1 MSNLLGENFK
11 PYVAKQIKTRQDILG
26 RRESGVLSD
35 SNSNEAIMWENGN
48 SSYIALASSIDIK
61 NSPIFISK
69 VSSVISGTNINVGE
83 LQLDPEEQKLLANVS
98 ASVSNTQSSSG
109 TSGTS
114 GQGGITILYIPQLDL
129 SKIKYI
135 ANEIYFSVNGGTRS
149 DNRIKDVLKT
159 ITTQGQWQQVE
170 NYWAVEQAAPID
182 PRGRGLIKGGFL
194 LTSEG
199 ATAKEAIN
207 KGGSATSL
215 NPNSDISLD
224 KFSPE
229 KRYTFSTLRIN
240 PATGVEEFAY
250 VINVFSQTELNAIA
264 GVDTQGRTIGRSDA
278 RGNPIPAG
286 LGYNTPDGQAAPLPT
301 ILTNDQSK
309 AILTKVFTPELID
322 TGKETTDGTKRIQS
336 LNIEGD
342 PKNYLGN
349 FVAKNMVLTNGTT
362 LVNDDKSRTYK
373 AGVANNNSTFN
384 DFVYGFGGDKDFGL
398 VAMPGLEGV
407 DIKSKNMGSLREAT
421 ITLRANSEKQFSL
434 IDTLYCRIGY
444 TMFLEWGNSVYFN
457 NQSEFVSN
465 PLEAGVPSLIH
476 TFLNPI
482 EGACFD
488 TNTGLLSKINQNREI
503 SCGNYDAFMGRVTNF
518 SWEFDPSG
526 YYKVTLK
533 LASIGDIIESLQID
547 QPLSNINLTD
557 LLPPTTAQPSANSA
571 LESFLTVAATPIG
584 NTSYDLNFF
593 TKALGSGNTLE
604 YNLNIT
610 KSKLVAD
617 TSYSEAGI
625 LTKSKLFNPETGG
638 EYSEALQ
645 YDRAKTNS
653 AGKVISARAIFGKEI
668 YYYIRLGD
676 ILDFIKARLLIY
688 NPACENRPIIDINT
702 TPNENL
708 CYITQYNISADPSK
722 VMVRSELPPLD
733 NLRGWAVEE
742 NKDRDRNWNYSL
754 WQDSI
759 FSKDF
764 PSHKGGG
771 TCKIEEFKLK
781 NISNFNG
788 KAVPYAG
795 DIMNI
800 YFEYNYLLGEVQG
813 NRDKS
818 SGTLNL
824 LKFINSILDTANDCL
839 GGINKLSTRIVDDNR
854 LEIYDQNPLY
864 GTQAPAP
871 DTSIIRLFGIG
882 NTLGGSFVKNFG
894 ITTELT
900 SEFATQ
906 VTIGAQAQGSK
917 DTTDAL
923 ALSNWNYGLIDRII
937 PKKLSSSELYNDA
950 SKSVTTYQSIIN
962 LRNQLALLWAAYSEG
977 VKKLDLERDTLTDQ
991 QVDDFQAFIETKSK
1005 TKEADRFFDTAT
1017 DEQLQDTNV
1026 SEKKSYYFQHF
1037 PTKRYSEFV
1046 KLQKDFLALLHIN
1059 SDFNSNQQGMLPIN
1073 ISLDI
1078 QGLSGIRIYDQLP
1091 IDTRFI
1097 PNYYPQT
1104 LYWII
1109 KGVSHNISN
1118 NVWTTKLETIAVP
1131 KIPDLPTATSQTK
1144 SSKISEK
1151 SYESIPWDDILPIS
1165 VENYSEGFD
1174 GANSGTNSNA
1184 KNEILAEEFKRNM
1197 VGYEDNV
1204 KLLWAPI
1211 ENLDSVSVTSI
1222 PKPARSVGGSA
1233 PRNHYGI
1240 DIGARIGTK
1249 LYAAADGIFK
1259 YGNPDPNGYG
1269 DSWGYIEELE
1279 RQPTGNYA
1287 EDLLNPVIR
1296 RHIYGHTNS
1305 LLVANGAS
1313 VKKGDI
1319 IATVGNKGRSSGP
1332 HLHYE
1337 IWYPNRPKRQ
1347 SPVAY
1352 LNSQTPTP
1360 DAKTFS

>member
-83 LQLDPEEQKLLANVS
+83 LQLDPEEQNLLTNIS
-98 ASVSNTQSSSG
+98 ASVSNTQSSPG

-114 GQGGITILYIPQLDL
+114 GQGGVKLLYIPQLVL

-135 ANEIYFSVNGGTRS
+135 ANEIYFSVNLATRS
-149 DNRIKDVLKT
+149 DDRIEKVLSEIK
-159 ITTQGQWQQVE
+159 TQGQWQQVE
-170 NYWAVEQAAPID
+170 DYWAVERAD
-182 PRGRGLIKGGFL
+182 PFDRLDGANKGGFL
-194 LTSEG
+194 LTNEG

-207 KGGSATSL
+207 KGGLATSL
-215 NPNSDISLD
+215 NPFSDKSLNN
-224 KFSPE
+224 FSPE
-229 KRYTFSTLRIN
+229 TRYTPSILRIN

-264 GVDTQGRTIGRSDA
+264 GIDAQGRPIARSDA
-278 RGNPIPAG
+278 QGNPIPAG
-286 LGYNTPDGQAAPLPT
+286 LGYNTPNGQAAPLPP
-301 ILTNDQSK
+301 ILTNAQSK

-362 LVNDDKSRTYK
+362 LVNNDKSRTYK

-434 IDTLYCRIGY
+434 IDALYCRIGY

-465 PLEAGVPSLIH
+465 PLIAGVPSLIH
-476 TFLNPI
+476 TFLNPDKD
-482 EGACFD
+482 ACFD

-533 LASIGDIIESLQID
+533 LASIGDIVESLQID

-557 LLPPTTAQPSANSA
+557 LLSPTTAQPSANSA
-571 LESFLTVAATPIG
+571 LESFLTIAATPTG
-584 NTSYDLNFF
+584 NTSYDLNLF
-593 TKALGSGNTLE
+593 TKSLGGGNSLE

-625 LTKSKLFNPETGG
+625 GTAAKPINSVTGG
-638 EYSEALQ
+638 EYSKALK

-742 NKDRDRNWNYSL
+742 NKDGDRNWNYNL

-781 NISNFNG
+781 DIINFNG

-824 LKFINSILDTANDCL
+824 LKFIDSILDTANDCL

-854 LEIYDQNPLY
+854 LEIYDQTPLY

-871 DTSIIRLFGIG
+871 ATSIINLFGIG

-937 PKKLSSSELYNDA
+937 PKKLSSSELFNDA
-950 SKSVTTYQSIIN
+950 SKPVTTYESIIN
-962 LRNQLALLWAAYSEG
+962 LRNQLALLWTAYSEG
-977 VKKLDLERDTLTDQ
+977 AKVLNLQRATLTDQ
-991 QVDDFQAFIETKSK
+991 QVDDFQVFIETKSK

-1017 DEQLQDTNV
+1017 DENLQDTDV

-1174 GANSGTNSNA
+1174 GANSGNDSDN
-1184 KNEILAEEFKRNM
+1184 NGDLESEFKSFM
-1197 VGYEDNV
+1197 ADYVAGD

-1211 ENLDSVSVTSI
+1211 ENLDTVSVSSI

-1240 DIGARIGTK
+1240 DISAPIGTK
-1249 LYAAADGIFK
+1249 LYAAANGVFK
-1259 YGNPDPNGYG
+1259 YGNSDPNGYG
-1269 DSWGYIEELE
+1269 NSWGYIEESD
-1279 RQPTGNYA
+1279 TSGT
-1287 EDLLNPVIR
+1287 VIR

-1305 LLVANGAS
+1305 VLVNNGAS

-1319 IATVGNKGRSSGP
+1319 IATVGNKGRSTGP

-1337 IWYPNRPKRQ
+1337 IWYPNKPKRQ

-1352 LNSQTPTP
+1352 LNKQTPTSGS
-1360 DAKTFS
+1360 KTFS